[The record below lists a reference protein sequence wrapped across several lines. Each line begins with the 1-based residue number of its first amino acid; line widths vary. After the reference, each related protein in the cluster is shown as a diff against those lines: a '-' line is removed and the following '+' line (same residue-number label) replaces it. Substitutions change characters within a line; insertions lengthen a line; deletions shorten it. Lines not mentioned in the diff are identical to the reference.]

1 MNLDMPKTTEIALR
15 ELISTHG
22 SHDLLISLRHS
33 EYTEWLTDNCI
44 IRDGIIIL
52 IARGAEGIITIDNKE
67 YRLPSNCIAI
77 LPQNHIISNIEPL
90 LTACEGIIAISTD
103 YLLDMPSP
111 IDTSLLHYA
120 RYLSII
126 ELSDDKFS
134 DLHSYYRFIGKE
146 SSEECRY
153 QREIIHSI
161 FYALMLEIVAEY
173 ERLLQRNGEPHIIA
187 DNLSDRFFRLLM
199 LHFKEQH
206 TIKFYAERLGLTPK
220 YLAAAI
226 KRATCRP
233 IMEWIHEAILIEA
246 KLLLRTT
253 TLTIQ
258 QIADQLNFSS
268 PSAFIQFFKRHTGT
282 TPKRGERHTG
292 NTK

>member
-1 MNLDMPKTTEIALR
+1 MSLDAPKPREIALR

-33 EYTEWLTDNCI
+33 EFSEWLTDNSI
-44 IRDGIIIL
+44 IRDGIILL
-52 IARGAEGIITIDNKE
+52 IVRGAEGIITIDSKE
-67 YRLPSNCIAI
+67 YRLPSNCMAI
-77 LPQNHIISNIEPL
+77 LPENHIISNIEPL
-90 LTACEGIIAISTD
+90 LAACEGFIAISTD

-126 ELSDDKFS
+126 ELSNDKLS
-134 DLHSYYRFIGKE
+134 DLYSYYRFIDKE
-146 SSEECRY
+146 SSEESRY

-173 ERLLQRNGEPHIIA
+173 ECLLQPNSEQHIIA

-199 LHFKEQH
+199 LHYKEQH

-233 IMEWIHEAILIEA
+233 IIEWIHEAILIEA

-268 PSAFIQFFKRHTGT
+268 PSAFIQFYKRHTGT
-282 TPKRGERHTG
+282 TPKRGKRL
-292 NTK
+292 NK